1 MEKRNEICDRPASVA
16 EKRAGSQAFAE
27 DVDDLVASAVADMR
41 RSAGKDGE

>member
-16 EKRAGSQAFAE
+16 EKRAGAQAFAE
-27 DVDDLVASAVADMR
+27 DVDDLVASAITEMR

>member
-1 MEKRNEICDRPASVA
+1 MEKRNEVCDRPASVA

-27 DVDDLVASAVADMR
+27 DVDDVVESAVAEMR